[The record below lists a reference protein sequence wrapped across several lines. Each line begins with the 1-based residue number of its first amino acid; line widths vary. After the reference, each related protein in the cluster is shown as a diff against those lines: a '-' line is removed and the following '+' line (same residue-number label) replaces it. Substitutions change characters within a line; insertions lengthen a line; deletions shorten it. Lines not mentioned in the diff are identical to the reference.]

1 METITQSIV
10 TSKGLLADSNED
22 TTISPLFWDPLLPDM
37 IEEQQD
43 YASQETSDTA
53 N

>member
-1 METITQSIV
+1 MEEKSIV

-22 TTISPLFWDPLLPDM
+22 MTISPLFWDPLLPDM
-37 IEEQQD
+37 LEEQQD
-43 YASQETSDTA
+43 YPPQKTLATG